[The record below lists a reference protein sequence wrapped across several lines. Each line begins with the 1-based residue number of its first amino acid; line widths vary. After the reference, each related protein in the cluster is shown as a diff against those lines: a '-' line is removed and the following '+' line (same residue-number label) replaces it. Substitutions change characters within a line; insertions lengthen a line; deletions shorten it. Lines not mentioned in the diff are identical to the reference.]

1 MMSCIVT
8 VVGHKISVNN
18 CYQTSKTSVAM
29 LPTIIVSKIALQER
43 GVYESHKIFLLLV
56 FMKQEMEL
64 LSKRMTNQS
73 HGKQVINIYFFT
85 NRSKALKT
93 A

>member
-43 GVYESHKIFLLLV
+43 GVYESHKIFLLLETENGIIIE
-56 FMKQEMEL
+56 K
-64 LSKRMTNQS
+64 NDQS
-73 HGKQVINIYFFT
+73 IPWKTSYNLVLFT
-85 NRSKALKT
+85 TRSKALKT

>member
-8 VVGHKISVNN
+8 VVGRQISVNN
-18 CYQTSKTSVAM
+18 CYQTSITGM
-29 LPTIIVSKIALQER
+29 LPAIIVLKIALQER
-43 GVYESHKIFLLLV
+43 GVYESHKIILLLV

-73 HGKQVINIYFFT
+73 HGKQVIYIYFFT
-85 NRSKALKT
+85 DRSKALKT